1 MCSCWRLPLAQ
12 CSPAGAW
19 IVPGEVPAGSGEGTR
34 SPPHSTT
41 DKFPQSSEHRVK
53 QMGSCDS
60 IFHIIPEKPLTRP
73 QITTLMLFSPLTTPQ
88 PSTLP
93 LQNNHPHLPPA
104 LADSPSNTLASGGG
118 SLSQAILTQAIAFG
132 EWIPFKVTKT
142 NSKRCTKKERSPV
155 RILLESIA
163 HTAAPS
169 PGPGAAPRSQ
179 AAHGSQVQL
188 AIFTY
193 YTGGKRKSHVKLN
206 LGKQKFFQL

>member
-1 MCSCWRLPLAQ
+1 MCSCWRLLLAQ

-142 NSKRCTKKERSPV
+142 NSGGEALYLKPNQTLALRSPV
-155 RILLESIA
+155 MESVHRVIGSSFNPLSNSADGRYVSPHPHPPFHLIRGLKIL
-163 HTAAPS
+163 
-169 PGPGAAPRSQ
+169 Q
-179 AAHGSQVQL
+179 
-188 AIFTY
+188 
-193 YTGGKRKSHVKLN
+193 
-206 LGKQKFFQL
+206 

>member
-93 LQNNHPHLPPA
+93 SQNDHPHLPPPTP
-104 LADSPSNTLASGGG
+104 LPIPSPPEEDP
-118 SLSQAILTQAIAFG
+118 LSQAILTQAIAFG

-142 NSKRCTKKERSPV
+142 NGGGEAPDLKPNQTLALRSPAMESV
-155 RILLESIA
+155 HRAIGSSFDPLSNTADGRYVSPHPHPPFHLIRGLKIL
-163 HTAAPS
+163 
-169 PGPGAAPRSQ
+169 Q
-179 AAHGSQVQL
+179 
-188 AIFTY
+188 
-193 YTGGKRKSHVKLN
+193 
-206 LGKQKFFQL
+206 